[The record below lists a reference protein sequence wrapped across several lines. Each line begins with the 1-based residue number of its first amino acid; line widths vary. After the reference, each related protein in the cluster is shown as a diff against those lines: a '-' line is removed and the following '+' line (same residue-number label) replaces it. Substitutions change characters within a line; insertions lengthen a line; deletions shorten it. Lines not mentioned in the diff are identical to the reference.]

1 MTKNFG
7 HLFDEMEPTLPLML
21 RTRVLEQPGVIAQYA
36 KDATGRFTARTY
48 QQFYDEIRDTAAGLL
63 DLGAKRGDPVGLI
76 SDNRQEWLVSDFGI
90 LSIGAA
96 DVPRG
101 GDSTPQELVYIL
113 GSTECKIS
121 FAENQKQTEK
131 IISIKKEL
139 PFLSVIITY
148 DPVDDAAIAAAREQG
163 ITVYYYPEVM
173 ARGKK
178 RRAVKPLEVEEEMDK
193 GKREDVSTIIFTSGT
208 TGEPK
213 GVVLTHGTFLH
224 QLPSFPA
231 VFEVKPGD
239 IWLSVLPVWHV
250 FERAIEYVIFYLR
263 SGIAYSKPIASI
275 LMADF
280 QAIRPQWMV
289 SVPRVWEA
297 IMDGIYRTVKQQ
309 GGLRKT
315 LFDFCVSFGLMYTY
329 FKDLT
334 FRLLPNYHGRI
345 RVIDSVIGFFPWLL
359 LLPGRAIAAA
369 LVFKGIKARLGGRFV
384 AGISGGGALPP
395 KVDHFFN
402 AVGIRMQEGYGLT
415 ETSPIVAVRQARKA
429 RRGTV
434 GQMLL
439 KTEAR
444 IMDGKGKI
452 LPPGHNGVV
461 YIKGGQVMKGYYKKP
476 EATAA
481 ILSDD
486 GWLNT
491 GDIGML
497 TRDNEL
503 RLTGRAKDTIVLR
516 GGENVEP
523 VPIENKLKESD
534 FISQCMV
541 VGQDQKYLAALI
553 IPVQESVMAFAEE
566 NNIPIVDYDLL
577 LQQPEVNEIISTEV
591 ADLVGPKTGFKPFER
606 IYKFRLLSA
615 PFKPGEELSGKQ
627 ELLRHKIA
635 ARCHRE
641 IQGLFKG

>member
-1 MTKNFG
+1 MKKNSG
-7 HLFDEMEPTLPLML
+7 NLFDEMEATLPLML
-21 RTRVLEQPGVIAQYA
+21 RTRVLEQPSVIAQYA
-36 KDATGRFTARTY
+36 KDSTGRFIARTY

-63 DLGAKRGDPVGLI
+63 DLGALRGDLLGLI
-76 SDNRQEWLVSDFGI
+76 SDNRQEWMVSDFGI

-101 GDSTPQELVYIL
+101 GDSMPQELVYIL

-121 FAENQKQTEK
+121 FVENQKQTEK
-131 IISIKKEL
+131 VLSIKKEL
-139 PFLSVIITY
+139 PFLSTLITY
-148 DPVDDAAIAAAREQG
+148 DPVDDATIAAAREQG
-163 ITVYYYPEVM
+163 LTIYYYPEVI

-178 RRAVKPLEVEEEMDK
+178 RRAMNPLEVEEEMDK
-193 GKREDVSTIIFTSGT
+193 GKRDDISTIIFTSGT

-213 GVVLTHGTFLH
+213 GVMLTHGTFLH

-231 VFEVKPGD
+231 VLEVKPGD

-250 FERAIEYVIFYLR
+250 FERAIEYVIFYMR

-275 LMADF
+275 LMGDF

-315 LFDFCVSFGLMYTY
+315 LFDFFVSFGLMYTY

-345 RVIDSVIGFFPWLL
+345 RVLDSVIGFFPWLL

-369 LVFKGIKARLGGRFV
+369 LVFKGIKARLGGRFM
-384 AGISGGGALPP
+384 AGISGGGTLPP
-395 KVDHFFN
+395 KADHFFN
-402 AVGIRMQEGYGLT
+402 AVGIRLQEGYGLT
-415 ETSPIVAVRQARKA
+415 ETSPIVAVRQSRKA

-434 GQMLL
+434 GQMFL

-461 YIKGGQVMKGYYKKP
+461 YIRGGQVMKGYYKKP

-481 ILSDD
+481 VLSGD

-577 LQQPEVNEIISTEV
+577 LQQPEINEIISTEV

-641 IQGLFKG
+641 IQGLFRG